1 MYPRVK
7 VRQEMERVSV
17 EEKETSRVVRIV
29 ESLSLENHSFPRI
42 LVPNQEHNCKS
53 DPRPPHARVSTSHL
67 KNPSTPPV
75 DACKGKNDKELDGDN
90 KTNIRASSVPR
101 PRAVLSSPDNDGIIG
116 TQNQRIR
123 ERRTP
128 LGRQTRNGDSIT
140 ALRSQVSRER
150 TLLTKLQSSAPAQ
163 GKPSIKDATVESP
176 PSTRK
181 PTKKASNNSTPR
193 ERQPKTS
200 GQKQRPPFTLRFSD

>member
-7 VRQEMERVSV
+7 VRQHIEGVPV
-17 EEKETSRVVRIV
+17 QEKETSHAVRII

-90 KTNIRASSVPR
+90 KTNIRASSVLR

-123 ERRTP
+123 ERRTT
-128 LGRQTRNGDSIT
+128 LRRQATNTDSIT
-140 ALRSQVSRER
+140 AQRSQVSRER
-150 TLLTKLQSSAPAQ
+150 TLLTKLQTSAPAQ
-163 GKPSIKDATVESP
+163 GKPSIKDATVQSP

-181 PTKKASNNSTPR
+181 PIKKASNNSAPR
-193 ERQPKTS
+193 EKQPKIS
-200 GQKQRPPFTLRFSD
+200 GQRQRPPFTLRFSD